1 MRYVEARIVEYTREE
16 AYRLYMARSIQLVP
30 QNQWLTAKF
39 SDLLNN
45 KPVDN
50 RTGDEIAA
58 YVIQNAGLSFG

>member
-1 MRYVEARIVEYTREE
+1 
-16 AYRLYMARSIQLVP
+16 MARSIQLVP

-58 YVIQNAGLSFG
+58 YVIQNAGLSFR